1 MGKRKDNDN
10 DIKAIYETDR
20 KVEIARRGWDEDTGD
35 ESLELLKEL
44 RNDVREGE

>member
-1 MGKRKDNDN
+1 MRKRKDNDD

-35 ESLELLKEL
+35 ENLELLKEFGK
-44 RNDVREGE
+44 DVRGDE